1 MRPRPSTLRPRA
13 RLWFVVRLLP
23 ALVLVGLA
31 LAGPWLAPHPIDV
44 PVTGPYAEP
53 GGAAPLGGDLLGR
66 DVWSRVLAGGRELV
80 VSALLA
86 AVLVTVVAAGLG
98 AVSALRPG
106 VGRVVDRTADLLI
119 LLPAVLGLLL
129 IALSWPGGGRVAI
142 ITAAVVLGVPYAV
155 RLVTGAAA
163 PIAASGYVEA
173 AAAGGEHLWHLVFR
187 EVLPNLRAILLA
199 LFGLRFV
206 AAVYIV
212 ATAGFLQ
219 IGPQPPAADWALM
232 IRENGPGVL
241 LNPWAVIAP
250 SLLVGVLAMSVNLA
264 AAALTPQVGRKAV
277 SLR

>member
-1 MRPRPSTLRPRA
+1 MRPRAAAVRPRA
-13 RLWFVVRLLP
+13 RLLFVVRLLP
-23 ALVLVGLA
+23 ALVLVAVA
-31 LAGPWLAPHPIDV
+31 LAGPWLAPYPIDT

-106 VGRVVDRTADLLI
+106 FGRVVDRTADLLI

-250 SLLVGVLAMSVNLA
+250 SLLIGVLAMSVNLA
-264 AAALTPQVGRKAV
+264 AAALAPQVGRKAV